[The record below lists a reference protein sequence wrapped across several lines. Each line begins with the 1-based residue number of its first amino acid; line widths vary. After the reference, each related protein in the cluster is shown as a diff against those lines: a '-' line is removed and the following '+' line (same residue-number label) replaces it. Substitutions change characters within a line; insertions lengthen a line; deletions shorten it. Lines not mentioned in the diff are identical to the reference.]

1 MTLMVVGSII
11 HIVLCL
17 FCVEKF
23 ELGIKGLAY
32 ATIAKDGILFVA
44 IAIYTRCTSQVNWI
58 LQPIDRDAFRD
69 WGNYLRVSI
78 PSMAML
84 CSEWWAFEVIFIL
97 AGILGVLELG
107 ALSICLNVHSLLY
120 RLPLG
125 VTEATSA
132 LIGNSIG
139 ADNVRLA
146 YRFAAID
153 FAFGGFC
160 IMLQASTLIFGRGFI
175 VNWFTEDEALAQM
188 TETLMVVQGFVHF
201 FNTLQCICHG
211 PIRALCLQKFASWIA
226 FGCNWPIGLPLAA
239 IFAFKFDYGIFGLMA
254 GFGVS
259 SFLECVFFTILLK
272 RKDWNEVAK

>member
-1 MTLMVVGSII
+1 M
-11 HIVLCL
+11 
-17 FCVEKF
+17 EKF

-32 ATIAKDGILFVA
+32 ATIAKDGILYVA
-44 IAIYTRCTSQVNWI
+44 IVIYARCSSQVNWV

-69 WGNYLRVSI
+69 WGNYLRVSL

-160 IMLQASTLIFGRGFI
+160 IML
-175 VNWFTEDEALAQM
+175 
-188 TETLMVVQGFVHF
+188 
-201 FNTLQCICHG
+201 
-211 PIRALCLQKFASWIA
+211 
-226 FGCNWPIGLPLAA
+226 
-239 IFAFKFDYGIFGLMA
+239 
-254 GFGVS
+254 
-259 SFLECVFFTILLK
+259 
-272 RKDWNEVAK
+272 